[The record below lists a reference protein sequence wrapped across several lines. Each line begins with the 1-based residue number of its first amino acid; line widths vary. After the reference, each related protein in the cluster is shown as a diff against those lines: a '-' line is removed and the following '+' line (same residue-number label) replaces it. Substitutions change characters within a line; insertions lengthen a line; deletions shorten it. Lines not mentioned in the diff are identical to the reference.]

1 MKVEEQI
8 PGFNQ
13 LEQDQLRVEEAVYGK
28 YGPDQHRIATVGLHW
43 VATLLRKN
51 SDYGSSVWEEP
62 VLAPDCSTD
71 AAIRVRMSD
80 KVSRIRSLLS
90 KRAEVKEETI
100 EDSIGDLGGY
110 CLLLLASPKRGTNG

>member
-1 MKVEEQI
+1 MKVEEQV

-13 LEQDQLRVEEAVYGK
+13 LEQDQLRVEESIYGK
-28 YGPDQHRIATVGLHW
+28 YGPDQQRIATVGLTW

-51 SDYGSSVWEEP
+51 SDYGSAVWQEP
-62 VLAPDCSTD
+62 ILAPDCSTD

-100 EDSIGDLGGY
+100 DDSIGDLGAY
-110 CLLLLASPKRGTNG
+110 CLLLLASPKRGTHG

>member
-1 MKVEEQI
+1 MKIEGQI
-8 PGFNQ
+8 PGLDQ
-13 LEQDQLRVEEAVYGK
+13 LEQDHLRVEEAIRGK

-51 SDYGSSVWEEP
+51 SDYGSAVWEEP

-100 EDSIGDLGGY
+100 EDSIGDLGAY